1 MRRAVAIISIV
12 LVFAFAFIVTAQE
25 TNRADDK
32 IANLKQQLMELEW
45 IETEARIRLE
55 EFDEQLKPENIEQ
68 AVAGIGSTHPEE
80 LREYRRKVLTIER
93 DGIQTQLDLLE
104 EKRAQIKGAI
114 AAAEYVAYLKY
125 ALPSPTPSPVT
136 SPSKPMTQLNS
147 PEEARPLTGTV
158 RGAIITKDADAHS
171 YNIPNAN
178 LKLKATAQL
187 IEASSNDQGEYE
199 FANLLVG
206 EYTLEVSAQGF
217 KNVSKVVVVRT
228 GETLIENITLEVA
241 DIQES
246 VTVKSASEGVQT
258 TEAASA

>member
-25 TNRADDK
+25 TDSTDDK
-32 IANLKQQLMELEW
+32 SANLKQQLMNIEW
-45 IETEARIRLE
+45 TETEARIRLE
-55 EFDEQLKPENIEQ
+55 ELDEQLKPENIEW

-80 LREYRRKVLTIER
+80 LREYRRKVLKIER

-114 AAAEYVAYLKY
+114 AAADYIAYLKY
-125 ALPSPTPSPVT
+125 ALPSPTPSRVV

-147 PEEARPLTGTV
+147 PEGERPLTGTL
-158 RGAIITKDADAHS
+158 RGAIITKGADGHS
-171 YNIPNAN
+171 YNIPGAS

-187 IEASSNDQGEYE
+187 IEASSNDQGEFE
-199 FANLLVG
+199 FANLTAG
-206 EYTLEVSAQGF
+206 EYTLEVSGQGF
-217 KNVSKVVVVRT
+217 KNIIKVVVVRT

-241 DIQES
+241 D
-246 VTVKSASEGVQT
+246 KSRSR
-258 TEAASA
+258 

>member
-55 EFDEQLKPENIEQ
+55 ELDEQLKPENIEQ
-68 AVAGIGSTHPEE
+68 TVAGIGSTHPEE

-114 AAAEYVAYLKY
+114 AAAEYASYLKY

-136 SPSKPMTQLNS
+136 SPSKPMTQLMS

-158 RGAIITKDADAHS
+158 RGAIITKGPDGQS
-171 YNIPNAN
+171 YNIPGAN
-178 LKLKATAQL
+178 LKLNGTAQL
-187 IEASSNDQGEYE
+187 IEVSSNDQGEYE
-199 FANLLVG
+199 FANLSVG

-246 VTVKSASEGVQT
+246 VSVKSASEGVQT

>member
-12 LVFAFAFIVTAQE
+12 LVFAFAFVVTAQE
-25 TNRADDK
+25 VNSADDK

-55 EFDEQLKPENIEQ
+55 ELDERLKPENIEI
-68 AVAGIGSTHPEE
+68 AVAGIGSIHPEE
-80 LREYRRKVLTIER
+80 LREYRRKVLPIER

-147 PEEARPLTGTV
+147 PEEARPLTATV
-158 RGAIITKDADAHS
+158 RGAIITKGADAHS

-178 LKLKATAQL
+178 LKLKAMAQL

-199 FANLLVG
+199 FANLSVG

-258 TEAASA
+258 TEAATA

>member
-25 TNRADDK
+25 INSTDDK
-32 IANLKQQLMELEW
+32 MANLKQQLMEVEW

-55 EFDEQLKPENIEQ
+55 ELDEQLKPENIER

-93 DGIQTQLDLLE
+93 DGIQTQLELLE
-104 EKRAQIKGAI
+104 ENRARIKAAI
-114 AAAEYVAYLKY
+114 AAADYVAYLKY

-136 SPSKPMTQLNS
+136 SLSNPTTQLMS

-158 RGAIITKDADAHS
+158 RGAIITKGPDGQS
-171 YNIPNAN
+171 YNIPGAN
-178 LKLKATAQL
+178 LKLNGTAPL
-187 IEASSNDQGEYE
+187 LEVSSNDQGEYE
-199 FANLLVG
+199 FANLSVG

-228 GETLIENITLEVA
+228 GETLIENITLELA

-246 VTVKSASEGVQT
+246 VTVKSSSEGVQT